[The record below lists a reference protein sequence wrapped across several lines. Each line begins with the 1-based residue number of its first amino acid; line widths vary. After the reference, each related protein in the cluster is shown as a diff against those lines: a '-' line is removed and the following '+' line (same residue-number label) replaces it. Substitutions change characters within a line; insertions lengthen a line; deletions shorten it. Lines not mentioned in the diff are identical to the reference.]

1 MSRRALI
8 ALAPVLLLAA
18 SASAGEVSGPD
29 PASVRRYG
37 PAYRYPQAGWTVL
50 HVEGEPFDRG
60 YQHGRLMATEIAAY
74 IHSLAL
80 QQSAKAP
87 ADGWR
92 LTRTLV
98 GAAFL
103 RKFDREYL
111 EEMKGIADG
120 ASAAGAAYHGR
131 PIDLIDIAAINLVCE
146 YDTLD
151 AALAAQPTGLEGV
164 RFPRPPAPRPAPPS
178 QKDHCSAFV
187 ATGPATADGKM
198 VIGHITM
205 SGLANANFSNVWL
218 DVKPTRGHRVAMQSY
233 PGGIQSM
240 MDYYINSAGLVLTE
254 TTISQ
259 TRFNPDG
266 APLASRVRKALQYG
280 STIDDL
286 VKILAESNNGLY
298 TNEWLIGDANTN
310 EIAIFEL
317 GTSTHRL
324 RRSSKD
330 EWLLPGVEGFYWGCN
345 NTKDLQVRLDTF
357 PGLSDRPQDVSWHP
371 SIRDKAW
378 LRLYQANRGKI
389 DAEFGKR
396 AFATPPLSAHPSLD
410 AKVTTADLARRLETY
425 ALFGPPYGTVWVP
438 TFEERTNDPTIRTLV
453 PNDWAV
459 LTPTAPSTTDSL
471 KAADVSDRVKT
482 AAESPSDPSTIP
494 AWHGTLLPKS
504 DADLWMTAGFAE
516 YERVVALENALRE
529 QSPEKLTDADR
540 ERVELALFRFRS
552 DYLSA
557 RAARPEWR
565 KTTPGG
571 ELPSAVEAELDRD
584 RWHQEQV
591 GYGVLALH
599 ALRGFVGA
607 EPFAKALDSFGQAN
621 AGREVTATD
630 FTSFLTKQT
639 GKDVAGF
646 LVKWATDPVP
656 GGTTFSTTYWQADPG
671 NAIIVYGTVTEA
683 AANADAAKRLQEAV
697 RIRWT
702 NITVPV
708 KTDRDIAEADL
719 KGRHIILIGRP
730 ATNAATKRFQAAF
743 PLSFGPASA
752 TFGKAVYGHEETAVI
767 VAGVNPMDDRFSVV
781 LLAGLSAEATYRAP
795 EVLMGQKNP
804 AELVIAPA
812 GGPGR
817 PRLVSRPAVPTK
829 PVAADVQRS
838 GAGER

>member
-1 MSRRALI
+1 LS
-8 ALAPVLLLAA
+8 ALASLLLVA
-18 SASAGEVSGPD
+18 SASAGEPSGPD

-50 HVEGEPFDRG
+50 HIEGEPFDRG
-60 YQHGRLMATEIAAY
+60 YQHGRLMAREIAAY
-74 IHSLAL
+74 IHSLAI

-92 LTRTLV
+92 LTRSLV

-111 EEMKGIADG
+111 EEMTGIADG
-120 ASAAGAAYHGR
+120 ASAAGANYHGR

-151 AALAAQPTGLEGV
+151 AALVAQPTGLEGM
-164 RFPRPPAPRPAPPS
+164 RFPRPPAPRAAPPS

-218 DVKPTRGHRVAMQSY
+218 DVKPARGHRVVMQSY

-240 MDYYINSAGLVLTE
+240 MDYYINSAGLVVTE
-254 TTISQ
+254 TTITQ

-280 STIDDL
+280 STIDDIAKML
-286 VKILAESNNGLY
+286 TEQNNGLY
-298 TNEWLIGDANTN
+298 TNEWLIGDSNTN

-357 PGLSDRPQDVSWHP
+357 PGLSERPQDVSWHP

-410 AKVTTADLARRLETY
+410 AKVTTADQARRLETY

-438 TFEERTNDPTIRTLV
+438 TFDERTNDSTIRTLV

-459 LTPTAPSTTDSL
+459 LTPLAPATTESV
-471 KAADVSDRVKT
+471 KVADISDRVK
-482 AAESPSDPSTIP
+482 ASPDLPHDPATIP

-516 YERVVALENALRE
+516 YERVVALENSLRE
-529 QSPEKLTDADR
+529 ESHDKLTDEDR

-565 KTTPGG
+565 RATPGA
-571 ELPSAVEAELDRD
+571 EAPHAVEAELDRD

-591 GYGVLALH
+591 AYGVLALH
-599 ALRGFVGA
+599 ALREVVGA

-621 AGREVTATD
+621 AGRVVTAANVTE
-630 FTSFLTKQT
+630 FLNKQT

-646 LVKWATDPVP
+646 LARWGADPVP
-656 GGTTFSTTYWQADPG
+656 GGTKFSATYWQGDPG
-671 NAIIVYGTVTEA
+671 NAMIVYGTVSEA

-708 KTDRDIAEADL
+708 KSDKDVVDADL
-719 KGRHIILIGRP
+719 KGRHVVLIGRP
-730 ATNAATKRFQAAF
+730 TTNAATKRFQSAF
-743 PLSFGPASA
+743 PLAFGPASA
-752 TFGKAVYGHEETAVI
+752 TVGKTVYAHEETAVI

-795 EVLMGQKNP
+795 EVLMGQKHP
-804 AELVIAPA
+804 AELVIAAA

-817 PRLVSRPAVPTK
+817 PQLVNRTAAPTK
-829 PVAADVQRS
+829 PVATDVQRS
-838 GAGER
+838 GVGDR